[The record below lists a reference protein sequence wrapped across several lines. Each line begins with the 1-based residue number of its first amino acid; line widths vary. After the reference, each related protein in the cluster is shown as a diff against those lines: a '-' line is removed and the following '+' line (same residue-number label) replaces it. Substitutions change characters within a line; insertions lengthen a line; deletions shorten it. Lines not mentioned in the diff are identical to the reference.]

1 MLALPASLDRKNL
14 ESRLEHVLIPVE
26 PNAKFVHK
34 LQAKLVRVRGAG
46 GFSPWMAVVVLA
58 TAVLILAT
66 WLSLTLRVILA
77 LLGLLG
83 IAGKGLIRKKSPNRI
98 EKPAA

>member
-14 ESRLEHVLIPVE
+14 ESRLERALMPVE

-34 LQAKLVRVRGAG
+34 LKAKLVRVRGAG

-58 TAVLILAT
+58 TAILILAT

-77 LLGLLG
+77 LLGLIG
-83 IAGKGLIRKKSPNRI
+83 IVGRRLRKHGSKELAR
-98 EKPAA
+98 PAD